1 MQFEKFNPAKSA
13 EWQGHDSGV
22 HWHDFLKRKPAL
34 LTMQCLT
41 AMEQRLLS
49 TDDWWRN
56 QSRQCTVRR
65 GRFLKEV
72 EAGGRNGA
80 SKISCHCKKKKL
92 KRFLWK
98 KYRGES
104 FGGIVAGRTSNII
117 FKKKRVFG
125 KIDVERKT
133 SLKSN
138 QIARINV
145 EFILVKNYCCN
156 IF

>member
-1 MQFEKFNPAKSA
+1 
-13 EWQGHDSGV
+13 
-22 HWHDFLKRKPAL
+22 
-34 LTMQCLT
+34 
-41 AMEQRLLS
+41 
-49 TDDWWRN
+49 
-56 QSRQCTVRR
+56 
-65 GRFLKEV
+65 LKEV

-80 SKISCHCKKKKL
+80 SKISCHCKKVKKISL
-92 KRFLWK
+92 KKVLR
-98 KYRGES
+98 ES

-117 FKKKRVFG
+117 FQKKRVFG